1 MKHNEYKQLIHLSLY
16 GELNED
22 EKKKLKEHLDS
33 CEECRMELEQ
43 QKNFLMMVTENQN
56 FKVNNELL
64 KEARAQLRG
73 ALRSEQMKG
82 FSLISFGERVLRF
95 FSSPPKLAL
104 GAVAILLIGFIFG
117 GMFFSKKD
125 VIVQTKKQQFT
136 KTSLL
141 QDNTRITNLQFV
153 DSDLSDGSVEFTFD
167 AVKRVNLS
175 GKVNDPEIQ
184 NILTYAMLNEQ
195 NPGSRLNSI
204 NVMDTYGNLIP
215 DNEIKD
221 ALITVVMTD
230 ENPGVRMEA
239 LKLISKFNYDESF
252 KQAYLFVLLNDSSS
266 ALRIASLNALIKA
279 AKSGY
284 QLKQNDVELVM
295 QKAKQD
301 DNNYIRLKSKTL
313 LKEYN

>member
-1 MKHNEYKQLIHLSLY
+1 M
-16 GELNED
+16 
-22 EKKKLKEHLDS
+22 
-33 CEECRMELEQ
+33 
-43 QKNFLMMVTENQN
+43 
-56 FKVNNELL
+56 
-64 KEARAQLRG
+64 
-73 ALRSEQMKG
+73 
-82 FSLISFGERVLRF
+82 
-95 FSSPPKLAL
+95 
-104 GAVAILLIGFIFG
+104 AILLIGFILG
-117 GMFFSKKD
+117 GMFFSEKD
-125 VIVQTKKQQFT
+125 VIDKTKNQQFT
-136 KTSLL
+136 KISLS
-141 QDNTRITNLQFV
+141 QDDTRITNLQFV

-167 AVKRVNLS
+167 AVKRINLS

-215 DNEIKD
+215 DKDIKD